1 MQTGIQ
7 SNKRFLIK
15 VRWLIT
21 GLPLLR
27 EWLFPA
33 TFKAGIGTMQVMNK
47 PNLISFLLGLIAV
60 AAALDSAAQDSAPLL
75 EEIIVTAEKRSESL
89 QDLPQAVTALSG
101 EDIDNRNILNF
112 VDLSS
117 IAPGVTVAKNEGYKT
132 VISIRGVGNE
142 ANQNAIA
149 NPSVSYHLDGIYVAS
164 PFALHTDF
172 LDLER
177 IEVLR
182 GPQGTLFGQNS
193 TGGAI
198 NVITKAPDT
207 EEFFGKADITVGNY
221 SLVRARGSVNVPISD
236 TMALR
241 ASAASHNHDGFS
253 RNITLDQE
261 LDQADSFSGRAR
273 LLWAPAENL
282 RFNLTAQ
289 YYDENTNGA
298 AQKGI
303 LDSTPNPR
311 RLAQDWH
318 SRYELESRIYSLV
331 AEWDLPAFT
340 VRSLTSYQD
349 DDVTVVRDNDRHD
362 FASLSARDL
371 FLLPAGVEPE
381 TDRQKTFTQEVNLI
395 SSEPLFGRLDWVA
408 GVFYLDTEVDI
419 LFREYID
426 FNADGVYGPDTVT
439 VEEVLKFEGEVGF
452 ISDSKPERESVSVYG
467 QGTWNLT
474 GNLRLVAGLRYTEDE
489 VYSEVTNFFGR
500 AGTAVLETRSEK
512 LTGRGVVEFDLNE
525 TTMVYASYTRG
536 FKPGGSNLTYGR
548 EDIVAPIVVLP
559 TFADETVEAWE
570 LGIKI
575 DFADNRVRVNAAAFY
590 YDYKNLQYQATD
602 PEVFEG
608 GVGNLPGSEIYGA
621 EMELLAFI
629 TENLTLDARLAWLE
643 TEISESHLALD
654 NVRSDDA
661 TNALL
666 PQCGFDVFCDDIQ
679 RARAAAV
686 TDVEGNDLAK
696 TPNFTADVMLRYRGR
711 LGGWGD
717 FEAGAQYIYRDG
729 FQHRI
734 FNNPRT
740 DDVPSYNVVN
750 LMLTIA
756 PDAWPWHI
764 DLMGMNLTDED
775 GINARFTDV
784 FGVGSTGDELI
795 APRQYMVR
803 FGMEF

>member
-1 MQTGIQ
+1 MANTSNLFIRSILPGIIAA
-7 SNKRFLIK
+7 S
-15 VRWLIT
+15 
-21 GLPLLR
+21 
-27 EWLFPA
+27 A
-33 TFKAGIGTMQVMNK
+33 TFAG
-47 PNLISFLLGLIAV
+47 L
-60 AAALDSAAQDSAPLL
+60 AQDSAPLL

-89 QDLPQAVTALSG
+89 QDLSQAVTALSG
-101 EDIDNRNILNF
+101 EDMDNRNIITF
-112 VDLSS
+112 VDLGS
-117 IAPGVTVAKNEGYKT
+117 IAPGVTAAKNEGYKT
-132 VISIRGVGNE
+132 VIAIRGVGNE

-221 SLVRARGSVNVPISD
+221 SLVRARGSVNIPISD

-273 LLWAPAENL
+273 LLWAPTENL
-282 RFNLTAQ
+282 RFNFTAQ

-303 LDSTPNPR
+303 LDSTPDPR
-311 RLAQDWH
+311 RLAQDRP
-318 SRYELESRIYSLV
+318 SSYELESQLYSLV

-362 FASLSARDL
+362 FSTLVNRGT
-371 FLLPAGVEPE
+371 FLLPASVDPE
-381 TDRQKTFTQEVNLI
+381 TDRQKTFTQEINLI

-426 FNADGVYGPDTVT
+426 FNTDGVYGPDTVT
-439 VEEVLKFEGEVGF
+439 VEEVLKFGGEVGF
-452 ISDSKPERESVSVYG
+452 ISDSKPERESISVYG

-474 GNLRLVAGLRYTEDE
+474 DSLRLVAGLRYTEDE

-500 AGTAVLETRSEK
+500 AGTAILETRSEK
-512 LTGRGVVEFDLNE
+512 LTGRGVVEFDLND

-559 TFADETVEAWE
+559 TYADETVEAWE
-570 LGIKI
+570 AGHQDRLCRQPG
-575 DFADNRVRVNAAAFY
+575 ARECRRVLLR
-590 YDYKNLQYQATD
+590 LQEPAIPGDGPRGVRGRGRQPAR
-602 PEVFEG
+602 
-608 GVGNLPGSEIYGA
+608 VGNLRRRDGTAGFRHRKPDPGCAPG
-621 EMELLAFI
+621 LAGNGDLRI
-629 TENLTLDARLAWLE
+629 TPRA
-643 TEISESHLALD
+643 
-654 NVRSDDA
+654 
-661 TNALL
+661 
-666 PQCGFDVFCDDIQ
+666 GQ
-679 RARAAAV
+679 RALRRRHQRAAAPV
-686 TDVEGNDLAK
+686 RFQHILRRHPARPRRRGNGRGGQRTGQDAQLHRGRDAAL
-696 TPNFTADVMLRYRGR
+696 PGPAGR
-711 LGGWGD
+711 LGRFRGQRAIHLPG
-717 FEAGAQYIYRDG
+717 RL
-729 FQHRI
+729 
-734 FNNPRT
+734 P
-740 DDVPSYNVVN
+740 
-750 LMLTIA
+750 A
-756 PDAWPWHI
+756 PHLQQP
-764 DLMGMNLTDED
+764 ED
-775 GINARFTDV
+775 R
-784 FGVGSTGDELI
+784 
-795 APRQYMVR
+795 
-803 FGMEF
+803 